1 MFLVQS
7 GLLSALVRYRNRALL
22 AHDNSSSEE
31 LIIEYVSMYNRG
43 GLKKFMFN
51 YGPISIPFPE
61 LREKIEYKIIQE
73 FFVRNYNLPP
83 EFKFAN
89 YMCGVLRHYVISLVE
104 VRPISWIVLACF
116 VCLNLF
122 RIEVIDPILARSV
135 CERYPAKNL
144 DISSS
149 HRLLTSLF
157 ATIDDV
163 EDAQEV
169 AYG

>member
-1 MFLVQS
+1 MILFVGFVFLVQS
-7 GLLSALVRYRNRALL
+7 GLLSTLVRYRNRELL

-43 GLKKFMFN
+43 GLMKFLFN
-51 YGPISIPFPE
+51 FGPISIPIPE

-104 VRPISWIVLACF
+104 VRPISWIILACF

-122 RIEVIDPILARSV
+122 RVEVIDPIFAYSV
-135 CERYPAKNL
+135 CER
-144 DISSS
+144 
-149 HRLLTSLF
+149 
-157 ATIDDV
+157 
-163 EDAQEV
+163 
-169 AYG
+169 